1 MTDNLAI
8 VRRRMLTEGEGV
20 PSEDEQLRRY
30 EAMSPRGRRIG
41 NFFTTI
47 GFGPPYIPTAEQMK
61 VFWLVGLAICL
72 NHYDLGIFSLATPRF
87 QAEFGI
93 SEAQLGTFT
102 AIARFGVLAAFVLA
116 AMADRVGRQKLLMVT
131 IVGAAFSTGA
141 SAFAPNAESF
151 IALQTAMR
159 TFAYA
164 EDMLC
169 FVVIAEVMD
178 PRLRGWAMG
187 GLAALGAAGHGLA
200 SIVYVWVDVL
210 PYDWRALYFIGVFP
224 MLLVAILR
232 RSLTEPA
239 RFADQ
244 KAAREAQGPTTWRD
258 KLQPVISLATDYP
271 GRLAAMCLTIIPL
284 SFAMTAPMSFVPKYL
299 QDFHDYSPGNVSAL
313 FLIGGVIGVAGNFV
327 AGRLSDRVGR
337 RTVLI
342 VGMLVG
348 PSCIGVLYM
357 GPGGIIIPFMWAT
370 GLFFF
375 FAAEVMLA
383 AYGAELFP
391 TSYRSTASAV
401 RAIASTCTGIGAL
414 FAHSWL
420 IGQFDTFEAAT
431 AISLVAVPIAIVVA
445 WIALP
450 ETASRTLEDISPELH

>member
-1 MTDNLAI
+1 MVDDLATL
-8 VRRRMLTEGEGV
+8 RRRMLTEGEGV
-20 PSEDEQLRRY
+20 PSEEEQLRRF
-30 EAMSPRGRRIG
+30 EEMSPRQRRIG
-41 NFFTTI
+41 NFFTMI
-47 GFGPPYIPTAEQMK
+47 GFGPPYVPTAEQMK

-93 SEAQLGTFT
+93 TEAQLGTFT

-116 AMADRVGRQKLLMVT
+116 AMADRIGRQKLLMVT
-131 IVGAAFSTGA
+131 ILGAALSTGA
-141 SAFAPNAESF
+141 SAFAPNAETF
-151 IALQTAMR
+151 IALQTSMR

-200 SIVYVWVDVL
+200 SLVYVWVDVL
-210 PYDWRALYFIGVFP
+210 PYDWRALYFIGMMP
-224 MLLVAILR
+224 MLLVAVLR

-239 RFADQ
+239 RFAEQ
-244 KAAREAQGPTTWRD
+244 KAARLAKGPATWRE
-258 KLQPVISLATDYP
+258 KLQPVVSLVTDYP
-271 GRLAAMCLTIIPL
+271 GRMAAMCFTIFPL
-284 SFAMTAPMSFVPKYL
+284 AFGMAAAMSFAPKYL
-299 QDFHDYSPGNVSAL
+299 QDFHDYSPAEISTL
-313 FLIGGVIGVAGNFV
+313 FLTAGFAGVAGNFV
-327 AGRLSDRVGR
+327 AGRISDRIGR
-337 RTVLI
+337 RKVLI
-342 VGMLVG
+342 AGCFGAPL
-348 PSCIGVLYM
+348 CLTLLYLA
-357 GPGGIIIPFMWAT
+357 PGGMIIPLMWAA
-370 GLFFF
+370 GLFSL

-401 RAIASTCTGIGAL
+401 RAIVSTGAGIGAL
-414 FAHSWL
+414 FFHSYLYTQIEDFAWAS
-420 IGQFDTFEAAT
+420 IWPM
-431 AISLVAVPIAIVVA
+431 AIIPLGIVVA
-445 WIALP
+445 WLTLP